1 MFYWLNTAAV
11 NCYHFVQELYFTRH
25 LFVHFVYVPCSRDD
39 VHIVSTETVRN
50 IQGNAQIHTA
60 HGITPD

>member
-11 NCYHFVQELYFTRH
+11 NCYHFVQELYFMRH

-50 IQGNAQIHTA
+50 IQKLF
-60 HGITPD
+60 